1 MGDRPYMDD
10 LYGDFLATRYV
21 GNSEFIDYIS
31 HNIKELELT
40 INFDIKKQSTIQ
52 DIINKICNRFLKL
65 EKLEL
70 SFGIAIDEN
79 SFDWDTNKYREKL
92 LEQTL
97 DFKKIIK
104 LKNLTKFSFYNPE
117 SAIKFKFINFH
128 EIIKLKKLNDIRGVF
143 ESISF
148 KDFRETRKLF
158 KNEKYGDPN
167 YYDDDYD
174 YMCEEDENYK
184 SDWTRFR
191 YINSDDYGEDWYTL
205 EDRFIA
211 LEKKINEKKYKK
223 TTIIK
228 KKS

>member
-1 MGDRPYMDD
+1 MPKY
-10 LYGDFLATRYV
+10 YV
-21 GNSEFIDYIS
+21 FCHKRVQNRRLGAVRRVE
-31 HNIKELELT
+31 
-40 INFDIKKQSTIQ
+40 QSPNVI
-52 DIINKICNRFLKL
+52 RF
-65 EKLEL
+65 
-70 SFGIAIDEN
+70 
-79 SFDWDTNKYREKL
+79 
-92 LEQTL
+92 
-97 DFKKIIK
+97 
-104 LKNLTKFSFYNPE
+104 FSFYNPE

-191 YINSDDYGEDWYTL
+191 YINSDDYGDDWYTL

-228 KKS
+228 KRS